1 MVRIE
6 RVNVTP
12 LMASEMLASN
22 SRNRPISR
30 GHVLKLAESMRRGEW
45 DFNGTTIKVASS
57 GRLLDGQHRLTACVE
72 AEAPFDTLVVYGL
85 EDESFASI
93 DQAAKGRKVSD
104 VLSIESGANMKN
116 VAAVIFALYQLRRFG
131 GFVGASAEA
140 SAGFSAA
147 VAREILH
154 KHPGLIASVA
164 ASNSATLWRNAYCS
178 CLHYVFGIV
187 DPDMASDFVS
197 VLRDGSPE
205 VRRPFNIFRE
215 GLIRLR
221 NTSAAPNRRDAA
233 ARAIKAFNYE
243 LSGKPVSILTW
254 RSNEDFPVISG
265 LDYDSI

>member
-1 MVRIE
+1 
-6 RVNVTP
+6 
-12 LMASEMLASN
+12 
-22 SRNRPISR
+22 
-30 GHVLKLAESMRRGEW
+30 MRRGEW